1 MLLRVLV
8 LLAAAGGERV
18 VVNRRARQRQPVTEA
33 GPSLAPDPEL
43 ERRFRVQSAFSL
55 ALANSGFGYTGDNVT
70 SYYDPSPVTSYY
82 DPSPVTTYYEPAPVT
97 STTPA
102 TVARVRVPR
111 RRTQLSRG
119 RVSAGSEAAP
129 VTASSS
135 AGRSSGRGAARARAR
150 IPRRR
155 QRGPSRDLERA
166 ERNTVSVERDL
177 GPASRR
183 LASNLVDTADPASK
197 PRSRSRSRH
206 RPRPAPSPATTEASA
221 GRGRG
226 RTLGRTTGPAPR
238 PRLSPD
244 TGSSPGTRLSSSSGR
259 APVTTPPARPR
270 PAAGSAGGPKV
281 IFPRKDLFPKL
292 SKLSLAQANEVDTG
306 RGPADNNYNYKLN
319 KEKLRSSLAK
329 VPPPR
334 YPDPSQPRARAQDE
348 SPDHP
353 RPRPEASGR
362 ERGGYRESYRPRPDT
377 DYSDTDYSYTDLQSG
392 LSEAA
397 SGETVATGASNNPS
411 QSLMLYNYGEGFY
424 YVKLDAVFEAVVV
437 VARVQRGDDGGV
449 LQARPRTRSR

>member
-1 MLLRVLV
+1 MLLRVCV
-8 LLAAAGGERV
+8 LLAAAAAGERV

-33 GPSLAPDPEL
+33 APSLAPDPEL

-70 SYYDPSPVTSYY
+70 SYYDPAPVTSYY

-135 AGRSSGRGAARARAR
+135 GRGAARARAR

-177 GPASRR
+177 GPASRPR
-183 LASNLVDTADPASK
+183 PHSNLVDTADPAPK

-244 TGSSPGTRLSSSSGR
+244 TGSSPGSRLSSSSGR
-259 APVTTPPARPR
+259 APVTPPPARPR

-306 RGPADNNYNYKLN
+306 RGLGDTNYNYKLN

-329 VPPPR
+329 VPPH
-334 YPDPSQPRARAQDE
+334 PSQPRARAQDQ
-348 SPDHP
+348 SPDYA
-353 RPRPEASGR
+353 RARVQEASGR
-362 ERGGYRESYRPRPDT
+362 ERGGYRESSRPRPDT

-397 SGETVATGASNNPS
+397 AGETVAT
-411 QSLMLYNYGEGFY
+411 
-424 YVKLDAVFEAVVV
+424 KLEIQTILREV
-437 VARVQRGDDGGV
+437 
-449 LQARPRTRSR
+449 